1 MNDGQDIAFEGL
13 ARWHRDYP
21 EKRNLPPDGVFEIG
35 LCMAGAVS
43 AGAYT
48 AGVLDFLV
56 EALDAFSRER
66 EARAGGAHP
75 LHEVRLPV
83 LGGASAGGMCAA
95 IAAVFLDTKFPPVRM
110 DTPEAERER
119 NPLYRAWVSKI
130 DIRPML
136 GDRDARNGGDLA
148 SLLDCTVLDEI
159 VDELLDRRA
168 DPLTRTAHRPWLATP
183 LRAVLTLSNL
193 RGVPYSLGFGNG
205 ALRHWMSHH
214 ADHVRF
220 AVNLDDAAGAAKPP
234 ADGIKVGET
243 RLDRRAG
250 RGTPEREGFKAVA
263 LGTGGFPVA
272 LAPRVVNR
280 PPGDY
285 RYRAA
290 FTATGPFNEDSVLEP
305 EPAWAAELAPAWP
318 PPASATY
325 SALCVDGG
333 AMNNEPLDLVRQTLA
348 GYRNPSPRPADQAC
362 RAVVLIDPFVNPGKP
377 GPDKEQG
384 LIGSILPLFNALVQ
398 NARFKPEDLTLA
410 ANPLVGSR
418 FLVAPSRGSAWQA
431 KAVAGTGQAEGAIA
445 AGHLGGF
452 MGFFAKA
459 YREHDYF
466 LGRRNAQRF
475 LRGVFVLPETNK
487 LFHGR
492 WGDADKEKWG
502 VEREGAEGRHLPVV
516 PLCGGLLDRPEPL
529 PPWPSGKFDAAEIEA
544 LVRKRVEVAL
554 PALRDALLAKMPA
567 KGGVRPWATKLGV
580 RALDK
585 MVLRPRIVEGVMDA
599 LKSEAEKLDRK
610 AG

>member
-21 EKRNLPPDGVFEIG
+21 EERDLPPDGVFEIG

-56 EALDAFSRER
+56 EALDAFSKER

-75 LHEVRLPV
+75 LHEVRMPV

-110 DTPEAERER
+110 GTPEAERER

-220 AVNLDDAAGAAKPP
+220 AVNLDDAAGAARSP
-234 ADGIKVGET
+234 ADGIKIGET

-280 PPGDY
+280 PPADY

-290 FTATGPFNEDSVLEP
+290 FTATGPLKKDAVLDP

-318 PPASATY
+318 PPPSATY

-333 AMNNEPLDLVRQTLA
+333 AMNNEPLDLVRRALA
-348 GYRNPSPRPADQAC
+348 GYRKPSPRPADEAC

-377 GPDKEQG
+377 GPDKAQG
-384 LIGSILPLFNALVQ
+384 LVGSILPLFNALVQ
-398 NARFKPEDLTLA
+398 NARFKPEDLALA
-410 ANPLVGSR
+410 ADPSIGSR

-431 KAVAGTGQAEGAIA
+431 KAAAGTGQAEGAIA

-502 VEREGAEGRHLPVV
+502 VQREGAEGRHLPVV

-529 PPWPSGKFDAAEIEA
+529 PPWPSGKFDAAEIEE
-544 LVRKRVEVAL
+544 LVRKRVGVAL
-554 PALRDALLAKMPA
+554 PALRDTLLAMA
-567 KGGVRPWATKLGV
+567 LTKGRVTPWFTKLGV
-580 RALDK
+580 RTLG
-585 MVLRPRIVEGVMDA
+585 MVLRPRIVEGIMDA
-599 LKSEAEKLDRK
+599 LKAEAEKLDRK
-610 AG
+610 AV